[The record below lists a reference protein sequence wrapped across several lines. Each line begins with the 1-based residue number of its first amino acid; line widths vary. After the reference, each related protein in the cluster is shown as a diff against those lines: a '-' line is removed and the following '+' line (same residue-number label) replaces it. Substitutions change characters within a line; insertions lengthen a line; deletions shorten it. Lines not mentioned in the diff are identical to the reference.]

1 MIRAIFA
8 CDSTGGIGRHGTIPW
23 PKNTEDLKWFKETTT
38 GEIVMMGRK
47 TWDDPMMPKPLPNR
61 YNIVVSDRE
70 VIHGPNMIVKR
81 ADVEKYLNMFRDIN
95 KDVWIIGGG
104 LLLSAT
110 VSMCDEIWISRIS
123 GDYDC
128 DTRITIPD
136 SFTWHNTHV
145 SEVRGLQIEKYKN
158 ATVS

>member
-8 CDSTGGIGRHGTIPW
+8 CDSTGGIGKNGTIPW
-23 PKNTEDLKWFKETTT
+23 PKNREDLKWFKETTT

-81 ADVEKYLNMFRDIN
+81 VDVEKYLNMFRDIN

-136 SFTWHNTHV
+136 SFTLYDTHV
-145 SEVRGLQIEKYKN
+145 SEVRDLQLEKYKN

>member
-8 CDSTGGIGRHGTIPW
+8 CDSTGGIGKTGTIPW

-81 ADVEKYLNMFRDIN
+81 ADVEKYLKMFRDIN

-136 SFTWHNTHV
+136 SFTLYDARV
-145 SEVRGLQIEKYKN
+145 SEALGLQLEKYKN

>member
-8 CDSTGGIGRHGTIPW
+8 CDSTGGIGKNGTIPW
-23 PKNTEDLKWFKETTT
+23 PKNTADLKWFKETTT

-81 ADVEKYLNMFRDIN
+81 ADVEKYLKMFRDIN

-136 SFTWHNTHV
+136 SFTLYDARDCQHL
-145 SEVRGLQIEKYKN
+145 GLQLERYKN

>member
-8 CDSTGGIGRHGTIPW
+8 CDSTGGIGKNGTIPW
-23 PKNTEDLKWFKETTT
+23 PKNTADLKWFKETTT

-81 ADVEKYLNMFRDIN
+81 ADVEKYLKMFRDIN

-123 GDYDC
+123 DDYDC
-128 DTRITIPD
+128 DTHITIPD
-136 SFTWHNTHV
+136 SFTLYDARL
-145 SEVRGLQIEKYKN
+145 SEVLGLQLEKYKN

>member
-8 CDSTGGIGRHGTIPW
+8 CDSTGGIGKNGTIPW
-23 PKNTEDLKWFKETTT
+23 PKNREDLKWFKETTT

-81 ADVEKYLNMFRDIN
+81 VDVEKYLNMFRDIN

-136 SFTWHNTHV
+136 SFALYDTHV
-145 SEVRGLQIEKYKN
+145 SEVRDLQLEKYKN